1 MQLDGGLPRSHKNN
15 DAIVCPLLIICHPWS
30 CVWNGGKITFRLFAY
45 EHNTFLPKIIGP
57 PDYKC
62 VFSLRGKRL
71 KIRTD
76 ATRNLCDMECN
87 CQLGCTS
94 ENSLH
99 PHLAAN
105 VSAAALHIPPQAT
118 ANVMK
123 SKFYF
128 IGGRWLCRWGTI
140 LVCHHLHR
148 LVETCHQASPHLDD
162 ETLFGNG
169 TLQALLA
176 ESSEQPWRYSIHSSG
191 PQSSHISEL
200 SLLSHWLFP
209 FPAFW
214 CVFLLSVLVRGEH
227 QYSSWNRKVQMQW
240 AETAGNPPG
249 KLGSWLA

>member
-1 MQLDGGLPRSHKNN
+1 MR
-15 DAIVCPLLIICHPWS
+15 I
-30 CVWNGGKITFRLFAY
+30 
-45 EHNTFLPKIIGP
+45 
-57 PDYKC
+57 
-62 VFSLRGKRL
+62 SLRGKRL

-99 PHLAAN
+99 PTLLQMLVQQHYTYLLRQLLM
-105 VSAAALHIPPQAT
+105 SWSQSFI
-118 ANVMK
+118 
-123 SKFYF
+123 F

-162 ETLFGNG
+162 ETLFGNC

-191 PQSSHISEL
+191 PQSSHVSEL

-214 CVFLLSVLVRGEH
+214 CVFLLSVLFRGEH

>member
-1 MQLDGGLPRSHKNN
+1 MRIFLERKAPQDKNWCYTQSMWHGMQLSTRLHKR
-15 DAIVCPLLIICHPWS
+15 
-30 CVWNGGKITFRLFAY
+30 KQFA
-45 EHNTFLPKIIGP
+45 
-57 PDYKC
+57 
-62 VFSLRGKRL
+62 
-71 KIRTD
+71 
-76 ATRNLCDMECN
+76 
-87 CQLGCTS
+87 
-94 ENSLH
+94 

-162 ETLFGNG
+162 ETLFGNC

-214 CVFLLSVLVRGEH
+214 CVFLLSVLFRGEH